1 MMEEESAAVSSSLCH
16 RSVSQDGLHH
26 SPASTWE
33 ETNTTTGAN
42 NRWNTYVSKLLWWA
56 WALVADSIKSIC
68 AHIGVRHHHRLQIS
82 FLLDKDNLLKW
93 ERHFHPCPLIGLQE
107 TEGHLELVVW
117 HFDWF
122 LIFSDP
128 NHPPGC
134 QPLMIY
140 SSTELLLNDVDPN
153 FQYQS
158 WHIRRWIQEEAI
170 SDWRRHQFKTY
181 SKVLAFSSMHSV
193 TNSGRLVCSFHLSF
207 PTIVKE
213 NTRQVPR
220 LTW

>member
-1 MMEEESAAVSSSLCH
+1 MYIYCIADTLDKDDGGGERRCFIFIVSPLCI
-16 RSVSQDGLHH
+16 SGWA
-26 SPASTWE
+26 PALTWE

-42 NRWNTYVSKLLWWA
+42 NR
-56 WALVADSIKSIC
+56 C
-68 AHIGVRHHHRLQIS
+68 
-82 FLLDKDNLLKW
+82 FLKDKDNLLKW

-134 QPLMIY
+134 RPLMIY

-181 SKVLAFSSMHSV
+181 SKVLAFSSIHSV